1 MSECERCQE
10 RLVEWVSDELEGAE
24 RRAVADHLADC
35 EVCPTV
41 EAHLRMGMQLAA
53 RLGVEDPPDAVTAAV
68 MKAARERC
76 GEDTAATTF
85 SVSMLPLVRKRLG
98 PDALVM
104 VDGGVRSGL
113 DIARMI
119 AAIGAKQVMLV
130 SDSCYSG
137 TLAGRERVQVAQAS
151 DAGDLLKRRAAV
163 VMSSGGEEPV
173 ADEGR
178 QGHSVFA
185 WHFMQALQGLDQW
198 QIGGSLYE
206 RVRAA
211 VLRDFPQTPQY
222 GASRS
227 AGHQGNTDYLFE
239 RREFDTPAK
248 P

>member
-1 MSECERCQE
+1 MASCSRKK
-10 RLVEWVSDELEGAE
+10 LIASVANVAGMTLALED
-24 RRAVADHLADC
+24 AVA
-35 EVCPTV
+35 
-41 EAHLRMGMQLAA
+41 
-53 RLGVEDPPDAVTAAV
+53 
-68 MKAARERC
+68 
-76 GEDTAATTF
+76 
-85 SVSMLPLVRKRLG
+85 
-98 PDALVM
+98 
-104 VDGGVRSGL
+104 
-113 DIARMI
+113 
-119 AAIGAKQVMLV
+119 
-130 SDSCYSG
+130 Y
-137 TLAGRERVQVAQAS
+137 GRERVQVAQAS

-239 RREFDTPAK
+239 RRELEAVK